1 MMSRAGLSCL
11 KSSMRLR
18 HYKNAQGEVLG
29 YMFVC
34 PGCGNYHAPKTLKDG
49 SSFTW
54 EFNGSV
60 TSPTFSPSLL
70 TTDQGEICHSFVRDG
85 KIHFCADS
93 THYLAGRTVEML
105 YI

>member
-1 MMSRAGLSCL
+1 MSRSRDSITQNNL
-11 KSSMRLR
+11 KLLQ
-18 HYKNAQGEVLG
+18 YKNTQGEVLG

-60 TSPTFSPSLL
+60 TSPTFFPSLL

-85 KIHFCADS
+85 KIHVCTDS
-93 THYLAGRTVEML
+93 THYLKHQMNPAD
-105 YI
+105 